1 MIITR
6 DAAVKAISAGQATYD
21 GITTEGADNG
31 CWIITNNVTQHVDHA
46 PISDDERL
54 VGCLEC
60 GNLVEPE
67 ADKAGIGCH
76 CPQCHS
82 TL

>member
-6 DAAVKAISAGQATYD
+6 DQAVSAVNAGQATYD
-21 GITTEGADNG
+21 GVTTDGADNG
-31 CWIITNNVTQHVDHA
+31 CWIITNNAEQRVDHA
-46 PISDDERL
+46 PISDDEQL

-60 GNLVEPE
+60 GILVMPE
-67 ADKAGIGCH
+67 ADKVGIGCH
-76 CPQCHS
+76 CPQCHL